1 MSNEILNGQST
12 TTAARGRANRLARL
26 ACALVVSFVFAGCNT
41 VGSKA
46 TEINQ
51 PQANFAPAPATAS
64 TGEAQNS
71 YADVVARVAPAVVTV
86 RSERR
91 GRAGQQHPFMDDPM
105 FREFFGQRMPNVP
118 QTPRREEGLGSGVI
132 VTGDGYILTN
142 HHVVDGADEIRVEM
156 NDRRVL
162 IAKIVGSDPPSDLAV
177 LKIEGTN
184 LPSLPLGDSDKVRV
198 GDMALAIGNPLGI
211 GQTVTSGIIS
221 AKERTTSGVGD
232 GSFANFIQTDA
243 AINRGN
249 SGGAL
254 VNTNGELIGI
264 NSQILSPTGGSIGI
278 GFAIP
283 SNMAKGVMD
292 QLIKGG
298 KVRRGQLGVQI
309 QEVTSDI
316 AASLDLKEVR
326 GVIIGAVTAGSAGE
340 RAGLKQGDVITAVN
354 GAAVNDVNGLRNRI
368 ASTAPGTDVT
378 LTVVR
383 DGREQQV
390 RATLGE
396 FTQTARGGGEQGGSG
411 SGSGGSA
418 SEATGKLGISVQPLT
433 PELATELQL
442 GAGAQGVVVAE
453 VDPNGPAADAQIQRG
468 DVIMQVNRQPVRT
481 AAGLNEA
488 VARAGTRPV
497 LLLINRRG
505 TTVFLTVRPRS

>member
-1 MSNEILNGQST
+1 MNNEILHPQT
-12 TTAARGRANRLARL
+12 PPAKLNRLARL
-26 ACALVVSFVFAGCNT
+26 ACALVVSFVFVGCNST
-41 VGSKA
+41 GSKA

-51 PQANFAPAPATAS
+51 PQVNFAPSTATAAAAS
-64 TGEAQNS
+64 AQNS

-91 GRAGQQHPFMDDPM
+91 ARAAQQHPFMDDPT
-105 FREFFGQRMPNVP
+105 FREFFGQRMPNMP

-156 NDRRVL
+156 TDRRVL
-162 IAKIVGSDPPSDLAV
+162 VAKVVGSDPPSDLAV
-177 LKIEGTN
+177 LKIDATN
-184 LPSLPLGDSDKVRV
+184 LPVLPLGDSDKVRV
-198 GDMALAIGNPLGI
+198 GDVALAVGNPLGI

-254 VNTNGELIGI
+254 VNTSGELIGI

-283 SNMAKGVMD
+283 SNMAKGVME
-292 QLIKGG
+292 QLVKGG
-298 KVRRGQLGVQI
+298 KVRRGQLGIQI

-354 GAAVNDVNGLRNRI
+354 GTAVNDVNGLRNRI

-383 DGREQQV
+383 EGREQQV

-396 FTQTARGGGEQGGSG
+396 FTQTAQRGDEQGGAD
-411 SGSGGSA
+411 SGGA
-418 SEATGKLGISVQPLT
+418 SGAGESTGRLGISVQPLT
-433 PELATELQL
+433 PELAGELEL
-442 GAGAQGVVVAE
+442 GAGAQGVLVAE
-453 VDPNGPAADAQIQRG
+453 VDPNGPAADAGLQRG
-468 DVIMQVNRQPVRT
+468 DVIVQVNRQPVRSG
-481 AAGLNEA
+481 AGLNEA
-488 VARAGTRPV
+488 IGRSGTRPA

-505 TTVFLTVRPRS
+505 TTVFLTVRPKA

>member
-1 MSNEILNGQST
+1 MKTKILT
-12 TTAARGRANRLARL
+12 TQPTAHGLKRL
-26 ACALVVSFVFAGCNT
+26 ACALVVSLVFVGCNSL
-41 VGSKA
+41 GSKA
-46 TEINQ
+46 TEINN
-51 PQANFAPAPATAS
+51 PQVNFAPTTATGAS
-64 TGEAQNS
+64 VAQQNS

-91 GRAGQQHPFMDDPM
+91 GRAAQQHPFMDDPM
-105 FREFFGQRMPNVP
+105 FREFFGQRMPNAP

-132 VTGDGYILTN
+132 VTADGYLLTN
-142 HHVVDGADEIRVEM
+142 HHVVDGADEIRVELS
-156 NDRRVL
+156 DRRVL
-162 IAKIVGSDPPSDLAV
+162 TAKIVGSDPPSDLAV
-177 LKIEGTN
+177 LKIEASN
-184 LPSLPLGDSDKVRV
+184 LPVLPLGDSDKVRV
-198 GDMALAIGNPLGI
+198 GDMALAVGNPLGI
-211 GQTVTSGIIS
+211 GQTVTAGIIS

-243 AINRGN
+243 PINRGN

-283 SNMAKGVMD
+283 SNMAKGVME

-354 GAAVNDVNGLRNRI
+354 GAAVNDVNSLRNRI

-396 FTQTARGGGEQGGSG
+396 FAQTARREGEQDGSQQG
-411 SGSGGSA
+411 DGAAAG
-418 SEATGKLGISVQPLT
+418 ETTGKLGVRLQPLT
-433 PELATELQL
+433 PELARELEL
-442 GAGAQGVVVAE
+442 PAGTQGVAVAD
-453 VDPNGPAADAQIQRG
+453 VDPNGPAADAGIQRG
-468 DVIMQVNRQPVRT
+468 DVIVQANRQPVRSSVDLT
-481 AAGLNEA
+481 AAVG
-488 VARAGTRPV
+488 RTGTRPA
-497 LLLINRRG
+497 LLLVNRRG
-505 TTVFLTVRPRS
+505 NTIFLTVRPRA

>member
-1 MSNEILNGQST
+1 MNNEILKAQPRPARLNG
-12 TTAARGRANRLARL
+12 LARFV
-26 ACALVVSFVFAGCNT
+26 CALFVSFVFVGCNST
-41 VGSKA
+41 GSKA
-46 TEINQ
+46 TEIAN
-51 PQANFAPAPATAS
+51 PQVNFAPSTATAAAAA
-64 TGEAQNS
+64 GAQNS

-91 GRAGQQHPFMDDPM
+91 GRAAQQHPFMDDPM
-105 FREFFGQRMPNVP
+105 FREFFGQRMPNSP
-118 QTPRREEGLGSGVI
+118 QTPRREEGLGSGVV
-132 VTGDGYILTN
+132 VTADGYILTN
-142 HHVVDGADEIRVEM
+142 HHVVDGADVITVELG
-156 NDRRVL
+156 DRRVL
-162 IAKIVGSDPPSDLAV
+162 TAKIVGSDPPSDLAV
-177 LKIEGTN
+177 LKIEATN
-184 LPSLPLGDSDKVRV
+184 LPVLPLGDSDKVRV
-198 GDMALAIGNPLGI
+198 GDMALAVGNPLGI

-254 VNTNGELIGI
+254 VNTSGELIGI

-283 SNMAKGVMD
+283 SNMAKGVME

-326 GVIIGAVTAGSAGE
+326 GVIIGAVTPGGAGE

-354 GAAVNDVNGLRNRI
+354 GTAVNDVNGLRNRI

-383 DGREQQV
+383 DGREQQM

-396 FTQTARGGGEQGGSG
+396 FTQTAQRGGEQEGSD
-411 SGSGGSA
+411 SGGA
-418 SEATGKLGISVQPLT
+418 SGAGAATGKLGIRVQPLT
-433 PELATELQL
+433 PELASELELQS
-442 GAGAQGVVVAE
+442 GAQGVVVAD
-453 VDPNGPAADAQIQRG
+453 VDPNGAAADAQIQRG
-468 DVIMQVNRQPVRT
+468 DVIVQVNRQPIRSS
-481 AAGLNEA
+481 AGLEEA
-488 VARAGTRPV
+488 IGRSGTRPA

-505 TTVFLTVRPRS
+505 STIFLTVRPRS

>member
-1 MSNEILNGQST
+1 MSQEILVERPG
-12 TTAARGRANRLARL
+12 AVKLNRLGRL
-26 ACALVVSFVFAGCNT
+26 ACALFVSLVFVGCNST
-41 VGSKA
+41 GSKA
-46 TEINQ
+46 TEINN
-51 PQANFAPAPATAS
+51 PPVNFAPSTATAP
-64 TGEAQNS
+64 TAATQNS

-91 GRAGQQHPFMDDPM
+91 SRAAQQHPFMDDPM
-105 FREFFGQRMPNVP
+105 FREFFGQRMPNMP
-118 QTPRREEGLGSGVI
+118 QTPRREEGLGSGVV
-132 VTGDGYILTN
+132 VTPDGYILTN

-156 NDRRVL
+156 SDRRVL
-162 IAKIVGSDPPSDLAV
+162 TAKIVGSDPPSDLAV
-177 LKIEGTN
+177 LKIEATN
-184 LPSLPLGDSDKVRV
+184 LPVLPLGDSDKVRV
-198 GDMALAIGNPLGI
+198 GDIALAVGNPLGI

-243 AINRGN
+243 PINRGN

-292 QLIKGG
+292 QLVKGG

-316 AASLDLKEVR
+316 AASLELKEVR
-326 GVIIGAVTAGSAGE
+326 GVIVGAVTPGSAGE
-340 RAGLKQGDVITAVN
+340 RAGLKQGDVITSVN
-354 GAAVNDVNGLRNRI
+354 GTAVNDVNSLRNRI
-368 ASTAPGTDVT
+368 ASTAPGTEVT

-383 DGREQQV
+383 DGREQQM

-396 FTQTARGGGEQGGSG
+396 FTQTAQRGEAEGGPESG
-411 SGSGGSA
+411 NGNGAAG
-418 SEATGKLGISVQPLT
+418 ENTGRLGIRVQPLT
-433 PELATELQL
+433 PELAGELQL
-442 GAGAQGVVVAE
+442 PSSVQGVVVAE
-453 VDPNGPAADAQIQRG
+453 VDPNGPAAEAGLQRG
-468 DVIMQVNRQPVRT
+468 DVIVQANRQPIRSG
-481 AAGLNEA
+481 AGLSEA
-488 VARAGTRPV
+488 IGRSGTRPA
-497 LLLINRRG
+497 LLLVNRRG

>member
-1 MSNEILNGQST
+1 MKNEILNLQT
-12 TTAARGRANRLARL
+12 RPARLNRLARL
-26 ACALVVSFVFAGCNT
+26 VCALVVSFVFVGCNST
-41 VGSKA
+41 GSKA
-46 TEINQ
+46 TEIAN
-51 PQANFAPAPATAS
+51 PQANFAPGTATAAAAPA
-64 TGEAQNS
+64 EAQNS

-91 GRAGQQHPFMDDPM
+91 GRAAQQHPFMDDPM
-105 FREFFGQRMPNVP
+105 FREFFGQRMPNSP

-132 VTGDGYILTN
+132 VTADGYILTN

-162 IAKIVGSDPPSDLAV
+162 TAKVVGSDPPSDLAV
-177 LKIEGTN
+177 LKIEATN
-184 LPSLPLGDSDKVRV
+184 LPVLPLGDSDKVRV
-198 GDMALAIGNPLGI
+198 GDMALAVGNPLGI

-254 VNTNGELIGI
+254 VNTSGELIGI

-283 SNMAKGVMD
+283 SNMAKGVME

-326 GVIIGAVTAGSAGE
+326 GVIIGAVTTGSAGE

-354 GAAVNDVNGLRNRI
+354 GTAVNDVNGLRNRI
-368 ASTAPGTDVT
+368 ASTAPGTEVT

-383 DGREQQV
+383 DGREQQM

-396 FTQTARGGGEQGGSG
+396 FTQTAARGGEQGDSD
-411 SGSGGSA
+411 SGGTNGA
-418 SEATGKLGISVQPLT
+418 GEATGKLGIRAQPLT
-433 PELATELQL
+433 PELTSELGLQS
-442 GAGAQGVVVAE
+442 GAQGVLVAE
-453 VDPNGPAADAQIQRG
+453 VDPNGPAADAGIQRG
-468 DVIMQVNRQPVRT
+468 DVIVQINRQPIRSS
-481 AAGLNEA
+481 AGLDEA
-488 VARAGTRPV
+488 IGRSGSRPA
-497 LLLINRRG
+497 LLLVNRRG
-505 TTVFLTVRPRS
+505 ATIFLTVRPRS

>member
-1 MSNEILNGQST
+1 MSKEIFKKLNTPGW
-12 TTAARGRANRLARL
+12 ANRLSRL
-26 ACALVVSFVFAGCNT
+26 ASALVISFILVGCNSI
-41 VGSKA
+41 GSKA
-46 TEINQ
+46 TGINNN
-51 PQANFAPAPATAS
+51 PQVNFAPSTATTGAG
-64 TGEAQNS
+64 GEAQNS

-91 GRAGQQHPFMDDPM
+91 GRPAEQHPFLDDPR
-105 FREFFGQRMPNVP
+105 FREFFNERMPRGQQP
-118 QTPRREEGLGSGVI
+118 TPRREEGLGSGVV
-132 VTGDGYILTN
+132 VTADGYILTN

-162 IAKIVGSDPPSDLAV
+162 TAKIIGSDPPSDLAV
-177 LKIEGTN
+177 LKIEATN
-184 LPSLPLGDSDKVRV
+184 LPVLPLGDSDKVRV
-198 GDMALAIGNPLGI
+198 GDVALAVGNPLGI

-254 VNTNGELIGI
+254 VNTSGELIGI

-283 SNMAKGVMD
+283 SNMAKGVME
-292 QLIKGG
+292 QLVKGG

-326 GVIIGAVTAGSAGE
+326 GVIIGAVTPNSAGE
-340 RAGLKQGDVITAVN
+340 RAGLKQGDVILAVN
-354 GAAVNDVNGLRNRI
+354 GGAVNEVNGLRNRI
-368 ASTAPGTDVT
+368 ASTAPGTDVM
-378 LTVVR
+378 LNIMR

-390 RATLGE
+390 KATLGE
-396 FTQTARGGGEQGGSG
+396 FTQTARGGEEQSG
-411 SGSGGSA
+411 SDPNGGA
-418 SEATGKLGISVQPLT
+418 QGAGETTGKLGVRVQPLT
-433 PELATELQL
+433 PELAREMEL
-442 GAGAQGVVVAE
+442 GAGAQGVVV
-453 VDPNGPAADAQIQRG
+453 VDVEADGPAADAGLQRG
-468 DVIMQVNRQPVRT
+468 DVIVQANRQPVRSGGDLT
-481 AAGLNEA
+481 AAIG
-488 VARAGTRPV
+488 RTGTRPA

-505 TTVFLTVRPRS
+505 ATVFLTVRPRA

>member
-1 MSNEILNGQST
+1 MNTDILT
-12 TTAARGRANRLARL
+12 TQRTPRTARALARL
-26 ACALVVSFVFAGCNT
+26 ACVLVVSFIFVGCNWA
-41 VGSKA
+41 GSKA
-46 TEINQ
+46 TEINN
-51 PQANFAPAPATAS
+51 PQLNYAPNTAATGGAAATAQ
-64 TGEAQNS
+64 QNS

-91 GRAGQQHPFMDDPM
+91 GRAAQQHPFMDDPM
-105 FREFFGQRMPNVP
+105 FRDFFGQRMPNMP

-132 VTGDGYILTN
+132 VTADGYLLTN
-142 HHVVDGADEIRVEM
+142 HHVVDGADEIRVELT
-156 NDRRVL
+156 DRRVL
-162 IAKIVGSDPPSDLAV
+162 TAKIVGSDPPSDLAV
-177 LKIEGTN
+177 LKIEASN
-184 LPSLPLGDSDKVRV
+184 LPVLPLGDSDKVRV
-198 GDMALAIGNPLGI
+198 GDMALAVGNPLGI
-211 GQTVTSGIIS
+211 GQTVTAGIIS

-243 AINRGN
+243 PINRGN

-283 SNMAKGVMD
+283 SNMAKGVME
-292 QLIKGG
+292 QLVKGG

-326 GVIIGAVTAGSAGE
+326 GVIIGVVTPGSAGE
-340 RAGLKQGDVITAVN
+340 RAGLKQGDVITAVG
-354 GAAVNDVNGLRNRI
+354 GAAVNDVNSLRNRI

-378 LTVVR
+378 LTIVR

-396 FTQTARGGGEQGGSG
+396 FAQTARREGEPGGSEQGSG
-411 SGSGGSA
+411 ATG
-418 SEATGKLGISVQPLT
+418 EATGKLGVRVQPVT
-433 PELATELQL
+433 PELAREFELQP
-442 GAGAQGVVVAE
+442 GTQGVAVAD
-453 VDPNGPAADAQIQRG
+453 VDPNGPAADAGIQRG
-468 DVIMQVNRQPVRT
+468 DVIVQANRQPVRSSADLT
-481 AAGLNEA
+481 AAVG
-488 VARAGTRPV
+488 RTGTRPA
-497 LLLINRRG
+497 LLLVNRRG
-505 TTVFLTVRPRS
+505 NAIFLTVRPRA

>member
-1 MSNEILNGQST
+1 MNNEILKRQPAA
-12 TTAARGRANRLARL
+12 TTARRLSRL
-26 ACALVVSFVFAGCNT
+26 ACALVASFIFVGCNA

-46 TEINQ
+46 TETGNN
-51 PQANFAPAPATAS
+51 PQLNFAPTNAATGA
-64 TGEAQNS
+64 AIAQQNS

-91 GRAGQQHPFMDDPM
+91 ARAAQQHPFMDDPM
-105 FREFFGQRMPNVP
+105 FREFFGQRVPNTP

-132 VTGDGYILTN
+132 VTADGYLLTN
-142 HHVVDGADEIRVEM
+142 HHVVDGADEIRVELS
-156 NDRRVL
+156 DRRVL
-162 IAKIVGSDPPSDLAV
+162 TAKIVGSDPPSDLAV
-177 LKIEGTN
+177 LKIDASN
-184 LPSLPLGDSDKVRV
+184 LPVLPLGDSDKVRV
-198 GDMALAIGNPLGI
+198 GDMALAVGNPLGI
-211 GQTVTSGIIS
+211 GQTVTAGIIS

-243 AINRGN
+243 PINRGN

-254 VNTNGELIGI
+254 VNTQGELIGI

-283 SNMAKGVMD
+283 SNMAKGVME
-292 QLIKGG
+292 QLVKNG

-326 GVIIGAVTAGSAGE
+326 GVIVGAVTAGSAAE
-340 RAGLKQGDVITAVN
+340 RAGLKQGDVITSVN
-354 GAAVNDVNGLRNRI
+354 GTTVNDVNSLRNRI
-368 ASTAPGTDVT
+368 ASTAPGTEVT

-396 FTQTARGGGEQGGSG
+396 FTQTAERGEGGEGGNEQGGGTTGES
-411 SGSGGSA
+411 
-418 SEATGKLGISVQPLT
+418 TGKLGVRVQPLT
-433 PELATELQL
+433 PELMRELEL
-442 GAGAQGVVVAE
+442 PANTQGVAVAD
-453 VDPNGPAADAQIQRG
+453 VDPNGPAADAGIQRG
-468 DVIMQVNRQPVRT
+468 DVIVQANRQPVRSSADLT
-481 AAGLNEA
+481 AAIG
-488 VARAGTRPV
+488 RTGTRPA
-497 LLLINRRG
+497 LLLVNRRG
-505 TTVFLTVRPRS
+505 NTIFLTVRPRA

>member
-1 MSNEILNGQST
+1 MNNEILNPQTGT
-12 TTAARGRANRLARL
+12 FKLNRLARL
-26 ACALVVSFVFAGCNT
+26 VCALVVSFVFVGCNST
-41 VGSKA
+41 GSKA
-46 TEINQ
+46 TEIKQ
-51 PQANFAPAPATAS
+51 PQVNFAPSTATAA
-64 TGEAQNS
+64 TAEAQNS

-91 GRAGQQHPFMDDPM
+91 GRAAQQHPFMDDPM
-105 FREFFGQRMPNVP
+105 FREFFGQRMPNMP

-132 VTGDGYILTN
+132 VTGDGYLLTN
-142 HHVVDGADEIRVEM
+142 HHVVDGADVITVELS
-156 NDRRVL
+156 DRRVL
-162 IAKIVGSDPPSDLAV
+162 TAKVVGSDPPSDLAV
-177 LKIEGTN
+177 LKIDATN
-184 LPSLPLGDSDKVRV
+184 LPVLPLGDSDKVRV
-198 GDMALAIGNPLGI
+198 GDVALAVGNPLGI

-254 VNTNGELIGI
+254 VNTSGELIGI

-283 SNMAKGVMD
+283 SNMAKGVME

-326 GVIIGAVTAGSAGE
+326 GVIIGAVTPGSAGE

-354 GAAVNDVNGLRNRI
+354 GSAVNDVNGLRNRI

-378 LTVVR
+378 LTVIR

-396 FTQTARGGGEQGGSG
+396 FVQTSQRGEQGGSD
-411 SGSGGSA
+411 SGGA
-418 SEATGKLGISVQPLT
+418 NGAGEATGKLGIRVQPLT
-433 PELATELQL
+433 PELASELGLQS
-442 GAGAQGVVVAE
+442 GAQGVVVAD
-453 VDPNGPAADAQIQRG
+453 VDPNGPAADAGLQRG
-468 DVIMQVNRQPVRT
+468 DVIVQVNRQPVRSG
-481 AAGLNEA
+481 AGLEEA
-488 VARAGTRPV
+488 IGRSGTRPA

>member
-1 MSNEILNGQST
+1 M
-12 TTAARGRANRLARL
+12 RL
-26 ACALVVSFVFAGCNT
+26 ACALIVSFIIVGCNT

-46 TEINQ
+46 TEINST
-51 PQANFAPAPATAS
+51 PINFAPSTAV
-64 TGEAQNS
+64 TNAQQNS
-71 YADVVARVAPAVVTV
+71 YADVVARVAPAVVTI

-91 GRAGQQHPFMDDPM
+91 SRTAQQHPFMDDPM
-105 FREFFGQRMPNVP
+105 LREFFGQRMPNMP
-118 QTPRREEGLGSGVI
+118 QTPRREEGLGSGVV
-132 VTGDGYILTN
+132 VTADGYILTN

-162 IAKIVGSDPPSDLAV
+162 TAKIVGSDPPSDLAV
-177 LKIEGTN
+177 LKIEATN
-184 LPSLPLGDSDKVRV
+184 LPVLALGDSDKVRV
-198 GDMALAIGNPLGI
+198 GDVALAVGNPLGI

-283 SNMAKGVMD
+283 SNMAKGVME
-292 QLIKGG
+292 QLVKGG

-326 GVIIGAVTAGSAGE
+326 GVIIGAVTPGSAGE
-340 RAGLKQGDVITAVN
+340 RAGLKQGDVILAVN
-354 GAAVNDVNGLRNRI
+354 GGSVNDVNSLRNRI

-378 LTVVR
+378 LTVMR

-390 RATLGE
+390 KATLGE
-396 FTQTARGGGEQGGSG
+396 FTQTARRGAGEGGPDSG
-411 SGSGGSA
+411 DGASGAG
-418 SEATGKLGISVQPLT
+418 EATGKLGIRVQPLT
-433 PELATELQL
+433 PDLARELEL
-442 GAGAQGVVVAE
+442 GVGAQGVVVAE
-453 VDPNGPAADAQIQRG
+453 VDPNGPAAETGLQRG
-468 DVIMQVNRQPVRT
+468 DVIVQANRQPIRSGTDLT
-481 AAGLNEA
+481 AAIG
-488 VARAGTRPV
+488 RTGTRPA

-505 TTVFLTVRPRS
+505 TTIFLTVRPRQ

>member
-1 MSNEILNGQST
+1 MNNEIFNAQPT
-12 TTAARGRANRLARL
+12 PRAARRLGRL
-26 ACALVVSFVFAGCNT
+26 ACALVVSLIFVGCNS

-46 TEINQ
+46 TEINN
-51 PQANFAPAPATAS
+51 PQLSFAPTTATGA
-64 TGEAQNS
+64 AAAQQNS

-91 GRAGQQHPFMDDPM
+91 ARAAQQHPFLDDPT
-105 FREFFGQRMPNVP
+105 FREFFGQRIPNEP

-132 VTGDGYILTN
+132 VTADGYILTN
-142 HHVVDGADEIRVEM
+142 HHVVDGADEIRVELT
-156 NDRRVL
+156 DRRVL
-162 IAKIVGSDPPSDLAV
+162 TAKIVGSDPPSDLAV
-177 LKIEGTN
+177 LKIDASN
-184 LPSLPLGDSDKVRV
+184 LPVLPLGDSDKVRV
-198 GDMALAIGNPLGI
+198 GDMALAVGNPLGI
-211 GQTVTSGIIS
+211 GQTVTAGIIS

-243 AINRGN
+243 PINRGN

-283 SNMAKGVMD
+283 SNMAKGVME
-292 QLIKGG
+292 QLVKGG

-340 RAGLKQGDVITAVN
+340 RAGLKQGDVITAVG
-354 GAAVNDVNGLRNRI
+354 GAAVNDVNSLRNRI

-383 DGREQQV
+383 EGREQQV

-396 FTQTARGGGEQGGSG
+396 FTQTARRGDEQGGSEP
-411 SGSGGSA
+411 GGDGA
-418 SEATGKLGISVQPLT
+418 GGAGETTGKLGVRVQPIT
-433 PELATELQL
+433 PELARQLELQP
-442 GAGAQGVVVAE
+442 GTQGVAVAD
-453 VDPNGPAADAQIQRG
+453 VDPNGPAADAGIQPG
-468 DVIMQVNRQPVRT
+468 DVIVQANRQPVRSSGDLT
-481 AAGLNEA
+481 AAVGRTG
-488 VARAGTRPV
+488 ARPA
-497 LLLINRRG
+497 LLLVNRRG
-505 TTVFLTVRPRS
+505 NTIFLTVRPRA

>member
-1 MSNEILNGQST
+1 MSNEILNERSAPRRA
-12 TTAARGRANRLARL
+12 TARLARL
-26 ACALVVSFVFAGCNT
+26 ACALVMSLAFVGCNS
-41 VGSKA
+41 VRSKA
-46 TEINQ
+46 TEVNQ
-51 PQANFAPAPATAS
+51 PQANFAPTTATAAS
-64 TGEAQNS
+64 AEAQNS

-91 GRAGQQHPFMDDPM
+91 ARAAQQHPFMDDPM
-105 FREFFGQRMPNVP
+105 FREFFGQRIPQMP
-118 QTPRREEGLGSGVI
+118 QTPRREEGLGSGVV

-142 HHVVDGADEIRVEM
+142 HHVVDGADEIKVEL

-162 IAKIVGSDPPSDLAV
+162 TAKVVGSDPPSDLAV
-177 LKIEGTN
+177 LKIEASN
-184 LPSLPLGDSDKVRV
+184 LPVLPLGDSDKVRV
-198 GDMALAIGNPLGI
+198 GDVALAVGNPLGI

-221 AKERTTSGVGD
+221 AKERTTAGVGD

-254 VNTNGELIGI
+254 VNTSGELIGI

-292 QLIKGG
+292 QLIKSG

-309 QEVTSDI
+309 QDVTSDI

-326 GVIIGAVTAGSAGE
+326 GVIIGAVTPGSAGE

-354 GAAVNDVNGLRNRI
+354 GTPVNDVNGLRNRI

-396 FTQTARGGGEQGGSG
+396 FTQTARNGDDQDGSD
-411 SGSGGSA
+411 SGGNGA
-418 SEATGKLGISVQPLT
+418 AGAGEATGRLGIRVQPLT
-433 PELATELQL
+433 PELANELGL
-442 GAGAQGVVVAE
+442 GAGAQGVVVAD
-453 VDPNGPAADAQIQRG
+453 VDPNGPAADAGIQRG
-468 DVIMQVNRQPVRT
+468 DLIVQVNRQPVRT

-488 VARAGTRPV
+488 IGRTGTRPA
-497 LLLINRRG
+497 LLLVNRRG
-505 TTVFLTVRPRS
+505 TTVFLTVRPRQ

>member
-1 MSNEILNGQST
+1 MSKEILNQQPQPLKLNG
-12 TTAARGRANRLARL
+12 LARL
-26 ACALVVSFVFAGCNT
+26 VCALVVSFAFVGCNST
-41 VGSKA
+41 GSKA
-46 TEINQ
+46 TEINN
-51 PQANFAPAPATAS
+51 PQANFAPSTATAPTS
-64 TGEAQNS
+64 AAQNS
-71 YADVVARVAPAVVTV
+71 YADMVARVAPAVVTV

-91 GRAGQQHPFMDDPM
+91 GRAAQQHPFMDDPM
-105 FREFFGQRMPNVP
+105 FREFFGQRMPDMQ
-118 QTPRREEGLGSGVI
+118 QTPRRQEGLGSGVI
-132 VTGDGYILTN
+132 VTGDGYLLTN
-142 HHVVDGADEIRVEM
+142 HHVVDGADEIRVELS
-156 NDRRVL
+156 DRRVL
-162 IAKIVGSDPPSDLAV
+162 IAKVVGSDPPSDLAV
-177 LKIEGTN
+177 LKIDATN
-184 LPSLPLGDSDKVRV
+184 LPVLPLGDSDKVRV
-198 GDMALAIGNPLGI
+198 GDIALAIGNPLGI

-243 AINRGN
+243 PINRGN

-292 QLIKGG
+292 QLVKGG

-326 GVIIGAVTAGSAGE
+326 GVIIGAVTPGSAGE

-354 GAAVNDVNGLRNRI
+354 GTAVNDVNSLRNRI
-368 ASTAPGTDVT
+368 ASTTPGTDVT

-383 DGREQQV
+383 DGREQQM

-396 FTQTARGGGEQGGSG
+396 FTQAAGRGNEQGGSD
-411 SGSGGSA
+411 SGGGNGAGES
-418 SEATGKLGISVQPLT
+418 TGRLGIRVQPLT
-433 PELATELQL
+433 PELASELQL
-442 GAGAQGVVVAE
+442 QSGAQGVVVAE
-453 VDPNGPAADAQIQRG
+453 VDPNGPAADAGLQRG
-468 DVIMQVNRQPVRT
+468 DVIVQVNRQPIRT
-481 AAGLNEA
+481 GAGLNDA
-488 VARAGTRPV
+488 IGRGGSRPV
-497 LLLINRRG
+497 LLLVNRRG

>member
-1 MSNEILNGQST
+1 MSNEIFAEQPQPVKL
-12 TTAARGRANRLARL
+12 NRLARL
-26 ACALVVSFVFAGCNT
+26 ACALVVSFVFVGCNST
-41 VGSKA
+41 GSKA
-46 TEINQ
+46 TEINN
-51 PQANFAPAPATAS
+51 PQVNFAPGAATAA
-64 TGEAQNS
+64 TAAAAQNS

-91 GRAGQQHPFMDDPM
+91 TRAAQQHPFMDDPM
-105 FREFFGQRMPNVP
+105 FREFFGQRMPNMP
-118 QTPRREEGLGSGVI
+118 QTPRREEGLGSGVV
-132 VTGDGYILTN
+132 VTPDGYILTN
-142 HHVVDGADEIRVEM
+142 HHVVDGADEVRVEM
-156 NDRRVL
+156 SDRRVL
-162 IAKIVGSDPPSDLAV
+162 TAKIVGTDPPSDLAV
-177 LKIEGTN
+177 LKIEATN
-184 LPSLPLGDSDKVRV
+184 LPVLPLGDSDKVRV
-198 GDMALAIGNPLGI
+198 GDVALAVGNPLGI
-211 GQTVTSGIIS
+211 GQTVTAGIIS

-243 AINRGN
+243 PINRGN

-292 QLIKGG
+292 QLVKGG

-326 GVIIGAVTAGSAGE
+326 GVIIGAVTPGGAAE
-340 RAGLKQGDVITAVN
+340 RAGLKQGDVITSVN
-354 GAAVNDVNGLRNRI
+354 GTPVNDVNGLRNRI

-383 DGREQQV
+383 EGREQQL

-396 FTQTARGGGEQGGSG
+396 FTQAARSGEGQGGAEPG
-411 SGSGGSA
+411 AGND
-418 SEATGKLGISVQPLT
+418 TGESTGRLGVRVQPLT
-433 PELATELQL
+433 PELASELQL
-442 GAGAQGVVVAE
+442 QSGAQGVVVAD
-453 VDPNGPAADAQIQRG
+453 VDPNGPAADAGLQRG
-468 DVIMQVNRQPVRT
+468 DVIVQINRQPVRSG
-481 AAGLNEA
+481 AGLNEA
-488 VARAGTRPV
+488 LGRSGSRPA
-497 LLLINRRG
+497 LLLVNRRG
-505 TTVFLTVRPRS
+505 ATVFLTVRPRS

>member
-1 MSNEILNGQST
+1 MNNEILITEPASR
-12 TTAARGRANRLARL
+12 AARPWARL
-26 ACALVVSFVFAGCNT
+26 ACALVAAFVFVGCNS

-46 TEINQ
+46 TEMGN
-51 PQANFAPAPATAS
+51 PQLNFAPATAT
-64 TGEAQNS
+64 TGAAVAAQHS

-91 GRAGQQHPFMDDPM
+91 GRAARQHPFMDDPM
-105 FREFFGQRMPNVP
+105 FREFFGQRMPNTP
-118 QTPRREEGLGSGVI
+118 QTPRREEGLGSGVV
-132 VTGDGYILTN
+132 VTADGYILTN
-142 HHVVDGADEIRVEM
+142 HHVVDGADEIKVEFT
-156 NDRRVL
+156 DRRVL
-162 IAKIVGSDPPSDLAV
+162 TAKIVGSDPPSDLAV
-177 LKIEGTN
+177 LKIEASN
-184 LPSLPLGDSDKVRV
+184 LPVLPLGDSDKVRV
-198 GDMALAIGNPLGI
+198 GDMALAVGNPLGI
-211 GQTVTSGIIS
+211 GQTVTAGIIS

-243 AINRGN
+243 PINRGN

-283 SNMAKGVMD
+283 SNMAKGVME
-292 QLIKGG
+292 QLVKGG

-326 GVIIGAVTAGSAGE
+326 GVIIGAVTPNSAGE
-340 RAGLKQGDVITAVN
+340 RAGLKQGDVITAV
-354 GAAVNDVNGLRNRI
+354 GGVAVNDVNSLRNRI
-368 ASTAPGTDVT
+368 ASTAPGTEVT

-396 FTQTARGGGEQGGSG
+396 FTQTARRDGEQGGSEQ
-411 SGSGGSA
+411 GGA
-418 SEATGKLGISVQPLT
+418 GAGGETTGKLGLRVQPLT
-433 PELATELQL
+433 PELAREFDLSPGT
-442 GAGAQGVVVAE
+442 QGVAVAD
-453 VDPNGPAADAQIQRG
+453 VDPDGPAADAGIQRG
-468 DVIMQVNRQPVRT
+468 DVIVQVNRQPVRSSADL
-481 AAGLNEA
+481 AAA
-488 VARAGTRPV
+488 VGRTGTRPA
-497 LLLINRRG
+497 LLLVNRRG
-505 TTVFLTVRPRS
+505 NTIFLTVRPRA

>member
-1 MSNEILNGQST
+1 MNNEILNRQRSPFKL
-12 TTAARGRANRLARL
+12 NRLARL
-26 ACALVVSFVFAGCNT
+26 VCALVVSFVFVGCNST
-41 VGSKA
+41 GSKA
-46 TEINQ
+46 TEINN
-51 PQANFAPAPATAS
+51 PQVNFAPSTATAA
-64 TGEAQNS
+64 TAAAQNS

-91 GRAGQQHPFMDDPM
+91 ARAAQQHPFMDDPM
-105 FREFFGQRMPNVP
+105 FREFFGQRMPNMP

-132 VTGDGYILTN
+132 VTGDGYLLTN
-142 HHVVDGADEIRVEM
+142 HHVVDGADEIRVELS
-156 NDRRVL
+156 DRRVL
-162 IAKIVGSDPPSDLAV
+162 LAKVVGSDPPSDLAV
-177 LKIEGTN
+177 LKIDATN
-184 LPSLPLGDSDKVRV
+184 LPVLPLGDSDKVRV
-198 GDMALAIGNPLGI
+198 GDVALAVGNPLGI

-221 AKERTTSGVGD
+221 AKERTTAGVGD

-254 VNTNGELIGI
+254 VNTSGELIGI

-292 QLIKGG
+292 QLVKSG

-326 GVIIGAVTAGSAGE
+326 GVIIGAVTPGSAGE

-354 GAAVNDVNGLRNRI
+354 GTAVNDVNNLRNRI

-383 DGREQQV
+383 DGREQQM

-396 FTQTARGGGEQGGSG
+396 FTQTAGRDDEQGGSQQ
-411 SGSGGSA
+411 GGGEGAGES
-418 SEATGKLGISVQPLT
+418 TGRLGIRVQPLT
-433 PELATELQL
+433 PELASELQL
-442 GAGAQGVVVAE
+442 QSGAQGVVVAE
-453 VDPNGPAADAQIQRG
+453 VDPNGPAADAGLQRG
-468 DVIMQVNRQPVRT
+468 DLILQVNRQPIRS
-481 AAGLNEA
+481 AAGLSEA
-488 VARAGTRPV
+488 IGRSGSRPV
-497 LLLINRRG
+497 LLLVNRRG
-505 TTVFLTVRPRS
+505 TTVFITVRPRQ

>member
-1 MSNEILNGQST
+1 MNNEILNSQTG
-12 TTAARGRANRLARL
+12 TAKLNRLARL
-26 ACALVVSFVFAGCNT
+26 VCALVVSFVFVGCNST
-41 VGSKA
+41 GSKA
-46 TEINQ
+46 TEIAN
-51 PQANFAPAPATAS
+51 PQVNFAPSTATAA

-91 GRAGQQHPFMDDPM
+91 GRAAQQHPFMNDPF
-105 FREFFGQRMPNVP
+105 FREFFGDRVPNMP

-132 VTGDGYILTN
+132 VTGDGYLLTN
-142 HHVVDGADEIRVEM
+142 HHVVDGADEIRVELS
-156 NDRRVL
+156 DRRVL
-162 IAKIVGSDPPSDLAV
+162 TAKVVGSDPPSDLAV
-177 LKIEGTN
+177 LKIDATN
-184 LPSLPLGDSDKVRV
+184 LPVLPLGDSDKVRV
-198 GDMALAIGNPLGI
+198 GDVALAVGNPLGI

-254 VNTNGELIGI
+254 VNTSGELIGI

-283 SNMAKGVMD
+283 SNMAKGVME

-326 GVIIGAVTAGSAGE
+326 GVIIGAVTPGSAGE

-354 GAAVNDVNGLRNRI
+354 GSAVNDVNGLRNRI

-396 FTQTARGGGEQGGSG
+396 FVQAAGRGGEQGGSD
-411 SGSGGSA
+411 SGGDGA
-418 SEATGKLGISVQPLT
+418 GAATGKLGIRVQPLT
-433 PELATELQL
+433 PELTSELGLQ
-442 GAGAQGVVVAE
+442 AGAQGVLVAE
-453 VDPNGPAADAQIQRG
+453 VDPNGPAADAGIQRG
-468 DVIMQVNRQPVRT
+468 DVVVQVNRQPIRS
-481 AAGLNEA
+481 AAGLDEA
-488 VARAGTRPV
+488 LGRSGSRPA

>member
-1 MSNEILNGQST
+1 MNDEILT
-12 TTAARGRANRLARL
+12 TQRTPRTTRGLARL
-26 ACALVVSFVFAGCNT
+26 ACALVVSFIFVGCNS

-46 TEINQ
+46 TEMGN
-51 PQANFAPAPATAS
+51 PQLNFAPGTAATGAPATA
-64 TGEAQNS
+64 AQQNS

-91 GRAGQQHPFMDDPM
+91 GRAAQQHPFMDDPM
-105 FREFFGQRMPNVP
+105 FREFFGQRIPNMP

-132 VTGDGYILTN
+132 VTADGYLLTN
-142 HHVVDGADEIRVEM
+142 HHVVDGADEIRVELS
-156 NDRRVL
+156 DRRVL
-162 IAKIVGSDPPSDLAV
+162 TAKIVGSDPPSDLAV
-177 LKIEGTN
+177 LKIEASN
-184 LPSLPLGDSDKVRV
+184 LPVLPLGDSDKVRV
-198 GDMALAIGNPLGI
+198 GDMALAVGNPLGI
-211 GQTVTSGIIS
+211 GQTVTAGIIS

-243 AINRGN
+243 PINRGN

-283 SNMAKGVMD
+283 SNMAKGVME
-292 QLIKGG
+292 QLVKGG

-326 GVIIGAVTAGSAGE
+326 GVIIGAVTPGSAGE
-340 RAGLKQGDVITAVN
+340 RAGLKQGDVITAVG
-354 GAAVNDVNGLRNRI
+354 GAPVNDVNSLRNRI

-396 FTQTARGGGEQGGSG
+396 FTQTARREGDESGSDQGGAG
-411 SGSGGSA
+411 TPG
-418 SEATGKLGISVQPLT
+418 EATGKLGVRVQPLT
-433 PELATELQL
+433 PEVAREFEVEPGT
-442 GAGAQGVVVAE
+442 QGVAVAD
-453 VDPNGPAADAQIQRG
+453 VDPSGPAADAGIQRG
-468 DVIMQVNRQPVRT
+468 DVIVQANRQPVRSSADLT
-481 AAGLNEA
+481 AAVG
-488 VARAGTRPV
+488 RTGTRPA
-497 LLLINRRG
+497 LLLVNRRG
-505 TTVFLTVRPRS
+505 NTIFLTVRPRA